1 MACVNCKGH
10 QFAYSREC
18 PRWKVEKQVQQVKVE
33 KHLSFYEART
43 LVETS
48 TPVAASKLYA
58 AAVKVFT
65 TSIATQTDLTW
76 PNAEDKFKKI
86 SDMEK
91 AVKKAAKAAKNQEA
105 KSTQVSLDSRNPWN
119 DLTGKP
125 GPSKSKT
132 GKDTKNQKKD
142 RLKKI
147 ERNIIPEYNMSFE
160 SLVNMDDKMD
170 TTHNHSQIRKSP
182 KKKINPILPPDD

>member
-1 MACVNCKGH
+1 M
-10 QFAYSREC
+10 
-18 PRWKVEKQVQQVKVE
+18 
-33 KHLSFYEART
+33 YEARK

-48 TPVAASKLYA
+48 TPVAASKSYA
-58 AAVKVFT
+58 AAVKVST

-86 SDMEK
+86 SDVEK
-91 AVKKAAKAAKNQEA
+91 AKKKAAKAANNQDA
-105 KSTQVSLDSRNPWN
+105 KLTQVSWDSRNPSN
-119 DLTGKP
+119 DLTGEP

-132 GKDTKNQKKD
+132 GKDTTNQNKY

-147 ERNIIPEYNMSFE
+147 ERNIIPIDNLFE

-170 TTHNHSQIRKSP
+170 TAHNHPQIRKSP
-182 KKKINPILPPDD
+182 KKKINPILSPGD